1 MSTSIRGSKID
12 RSTVQ
17 ELGGLELSD
26 LVKASDNVK
35 TVDKRARMERSI
47 LQVPLSKIVG
57 ESPMQSRVTT
67 FDPDVYEEDA
77 ELLNSIK
84 KFGVLEPI
92 MVCRASDSG
101 KEQVYNIVFGHRRMA
116 AAQIAERKS
125 IPAIVAKSSDDVHLL
140 TLAEN
145 TGGRSLT
152 AYERSVGLIRWKES
166 NPGITQ
172 IKLAE
177 DAGVSQGTVSNLLA
191 SYEAS
196 TPALRGLFASGM
208 APRAVIELQDTFSR
222 LPEKKQVELA
232 RQLDGAT
239 KREVQY
245 IKELLDQGISPK
257 TAVDTIGTSRAKP
270 TEDDA
275 PRMSLE
281 DEDQLQAVAE
291 LTGVLLR
298 SAKSLARKASAQ
310 GAGPEALQLACV
322 YVARGGTSRNAM
334 TFASKMAEDGKINR
348 LLAQSLRI
356 ERKARKLIEK
366 TRDEKAANFLNTV
379 FFGGGG

>member
-26 LVKASDNVK
+26 LVKASNNVK
-35 TVDKRARMERSI
+35 TVDKGARLERSI

-84 KFGVLEPI
+84 NYGVLEPI
-92 MVCRASDSG
+92 MICRVSDSG
-101 KEQVYNIVFGHRRMA
+101 EEQIYNVVFGHRRRI
-116 AAQIAERKS
+116 AAQIAGQIN
-125 IPAIVAKSSDDVHLL
+125 IPAIVAKSSDNIHLL
-140 TLAEN
+140 TMAEN

-152 AYERSVGLIRWKES
+152 AYERAVGLIRWKES
-166 NPGITQ
+166 NSGITQ
-172 IKLAE
+172 IKLAV

-191 SYEAS
+191 AYEAS

-208 APRAVIELQDTFSR
+208 APRAVIELQDTFAK

-232 RQLDGAT
+232 SQLDGAT

-245 IKELLDQGISPK
+245 IKELLDQGISPE
-257 TAVDTIGTSRAKP
+257 TAVDTIGTSRARA
-270 TEDDA
+270 TNDNSQ
-275 PRMSLE
+275 RMSLE
-281 DEDQLQAVAE
+281 DEDQLRAVAE
-291 LTGVLLR
+291 LTGVPLR
-298 SAKSLARKASAQ
+298 SAKSLARKARAQ
-310 GAGPEALQLACV
+310 GAGPEALHLACV
-322 YVARGGTSRNAM
+322 YVARGGTSRNTM
-334 TFASKMAEDGKINR
+334 PIASKMAEDGKINR

-356 ERKARKLIEK
+356 ERRARKLIEK
-366 TRDEKAANFLNTV
+366 TRDEKAANFLRTV
-379 FFGGGG
+379 FFGGGE

>member
-1 MSTSIRGSKID
+1 MSTSTRGSKID

-26 LVKASDNVK
+26 LVKASSNVK
-35 TVDKRARMERSI
+35 KVDKGARLERSI

-67 FDPDVYEEDA
+67 FDPEVYEEDA

-84 KFGVLEPI
+84 NYGVLEPI
-92 MVCRASDSG
+92 MICRASNSG
-101 KEQVYNIVFGHRRMA
+101 EEQVYNVVFGHRRRI
-116 AAQIAERKS
+116 AAQMVGLKA
-125 IPAIVAKSSDDVHLL
+125 IPAIVAKSSDNIHLL
-140 TLAEN
+140 TMAEN

-152 AYERSVGLIRWKES
+152 AYERAVGLIRWKES
-166 NPGITQ
+166 NSGITQ

-191 SYEAS
+191 AYEAS

-208 APRAVIELQDTFSR
+208 APRAVIELQDTFAK
-222 LPEKKQVELA
+222 LPEKEQVELA
-232 RQLDGAT
+232 SQLDGAT

-245 IKELLDQGISPK
+245 IKELLDQGISPE
-257 TAVDTIGTSRAKP
+257 TAVDTIGTSRARA
-270 TEDDA
+270 TNDNSQ
-275 PRMSLE
+275 RMSLE
-281 DEDQLQAVAE
+281 DEDQLRAMAE
-291 LTGVLLR
+291 LTGVPLR
-298 SAKSLARKASAQ
+298 SAKSLARKARAQ
-310 GAGPEALQLACV
+310 GAGPEALHLACV
-322 YVARGGTSRNAM
+322 YVARGGTSRNTM
-334 TFASKMAEDGKINR
+334 PIASKMAEDGKINR

-356 ERKARKLIEK
+356 ERKARKLIER

>member
-1 MSTSIRGSKID
+1 MSTSIRGSNID

-26 LVKASDNVK
+26 LVKASNNVK
-35 TVDKRARMERSI
+35 TVDKGARLERSI

-84 KFGVLEPI
+84 KYGVLEPI
-92 MVCRASDSG
+92 MICRVGDSG
-101 KEQVYNIVFGHRRMA
+101 EERVYDVVFGHRRWA
-116 AAQIAERKS
+116 AAQKAGRNT
-125 IPAIVAKSSDDVHLL
+125 IPAIVAKSSDNIHLL

-152 AYERSVGLIRWKES
+152 AYERAVGLIRWKES

-177 DAGVSQGTVSNLLA
+177 DAGVSQGTVSNLLTA
-191 SYEAS
+191 YETS

-208 APRAVIELQDTFSR
+208 APRAVIELQATFAKLS
-222 LPEKKQVELA
+222 EKEQVELA
-232 RQLDGAT
+232 GQLDGAT

-245 IKELLDQGISPK
+245 IKELLDQGISPA
-257 TAVDTIGTSRAKP
+257 TAVDTIGTSRATP
-270 TEDDA
+270 MEGYA
-275 PRMSLE
+275 PRTSLE
-281 DEDQLQAVAE
+281 DEDQLRAVAE
-291 LTGVLLR
+291 LTGIPLR

-334 TFASKMAEDGKINR
+334 AIASKVAEDGKINR

-356 ERKARKLIEK
+356 ERKACKLIEK
-366 TRDEKAANFLNTV
+366 TREEKAANFLRTV

>member
-1 MSTSIRGSKID
+1 MSTSVRGSKID

-26 LVKASDNVK
+26 LVKASSNVK
-35 TVDKRARMERSI
+35 KVDKGARLERSI

-67 FDPDVYEEDA
+67 FDPEVYEEDA

-84 KFGVLEPI
+84 NYGVLEPI
-92 MVCRASDSG
+92 MICRVSDSG
-101 KEQVYNIVFGHRRMA
+101 EEQLYNVVFGHRRRI
-116 AAQIAERKS
+116 AAQIAGQIN
-125 IPAIVAKSSDDVHLL
+125 IPAIVAKSSDNIHLL
-140 TLAEN
+140 TMAEN

-166 NPGITQ
+166 NSGITQ

-191 SYEAS
+191 AYEAS

-208 APRAVIELQDTFSR
+208 APRAVIELQDTFAK
-222 LPEKKQVELA
+222 LPEKEQVELA
-232 RQLDGAT
+232 GQLDGAT

-245 IKELLDQGISPK
+245 IKELLDQGISPA
-257 TAVDTIGTSRAKP
+257 TAVDTIGTSRARA
-270 TEDDA
+270 TNDNSQ
-275 PRMSLE
+275 RMSLE
-281 DEDQLQAVAE
+281 DEDQLRAMAE
-291 LTGVLLR
+291 LTGVPLR
-298 SAKSLARKASAQ
+298 SAKSLARKARAQ
-310 GAGPEALQLACV
+310 GAGPEALHLACV

-334 TFASKMAEDGKINR
+334 PIASKMAEDGKINR

-356 ERKARKLIEK
+356 KRKARKLIEK
-366 TRDEKAANFLNTV
+366 TRDEKAASFLNTV

>member
-26 LVKASDNVK
+26 LVKASNNVM
-35 TVDKRARMERSI
+35 TVDKGARLERSI

-67 FDPDVYEEDA
+67 FDPDVHEEDA

-101 KEQVYNIVFGHRRMA
+101 KERVYNVVFGHRRMA
-116 AAQIAERKS
+116 AAQIAGRKN
-125 IPAIVAKSSDDVHLL
+125 IPAIVAKNSDNVHLL
-140 TLAEN
+140 TMAEN

-152 AYERSVGLIRWKES
+152 AYERAVVLIRWKES

-177 DAGVSQGTVSNLLA
+177 DASVSQGTVSNLLA
-191 SYEAS
+191 AYEAS

-208 APRAVIELQDTFSR
+208 APRAVIELQDTFFR
-222 LPEKKQVELA
+222 
-232 RQLDGAT
+232 DG
-239 KREVQY
+239 
-245 IKELLDQGISPK
+245 
-257 TAVDTIGTSRAKP
+257 
-270 TEDDA
+270 
-275 PRMSLE
+275 
-281 DEDQLQAVAE
+281 
-291 LTGVLLR
+291 
-298 SAKSLARKASAQ
+298 
-310 GAGPEALQLACV
+310 
-322 YVARGGTSRNAM
+322 
-334 TFASKMAEDGKINR
+334 SKGCY
-348 LLAQSLRI
+348 
-356 ERKARKLIEK
+356 
-366 TRDEKAANFLNTV
+366 
-379 FFGGGG
+379 

>member
-1 MSTSIRGSKID
+1 MSTSIRGSNID

-26 LVKASDNVK
+26 LVKASSDVM
-35 TVDKRARMERSI
+35 TVDKGARLERSI
-47 LQVPLSKIVG
+47 LQVPISKIVG

-67 FDPDVYEEDA
+67 FDPNVYEEDA

-92 MVCRASDSG
+92 MVCRESDSG
-101 KEQVYNIVFGHRRMA
+101 KEHVYDVVFGHRRRV
-116 AAQIAERKS
+116 AAQIAGRNT
-125 IPAIVAKSSDDVHLL
+125 IPAIVAKSSENVHLL

-145 TGGRSLT
+145 TGVRSLT
-152 AYERSVGLIRWKES
+152 AYEHSVGLIRWKES

-177 DAGVSQGTVSNLLA
+177 DTGVSQGTVSNLLA
-191 SYEAS
+191 AYEAS

-208 APRAVIELQDTFSR
+208 APRAVIELQDIFARRS
-222 LPEKKQVELA
+222 EKDQVELA

-239 KREVQY
+239 KREIQY
-245 IKELLDQGISPK
+245 IKELLDQGISPA
-257 TAVDTIGTSRAKP
+257 TAVDTIGTSRAREIDEN
-270 TEDDA
+270 T
-275 PRMSLE
+275 PRTSPE
-281 DEDQLQAVAE
+281 DEDQLRAVAE
-291 LTGVLLR
+291 LTGISLR
-298 SAKSLARKASAQ
+298 GAKSLARKAISQ
-310 GAGPEALQLACV
+310 VAGPEALQLACV

-334 TFASKMAEDGKINR
+334 VIASKLAEDGKINR

-356 ERKARKLIEK
+356 ERKARKAIEK
-366 TRDEKAANFLNTV
+366 TREEKAANFLRTV
-379 FFGGGG
+379 FFGSGG

>member
-1 MSTSIRGSKID
+1 MSISTRGSKID

-17 ELGGLELSD
+17 EIGGLELSD
-26 LVKASDNVK
+26 LVKTSSNVK
-35 TVDKRARMERSI
+35 TVDKGARLERSI

-92 MVCRASDSG
+92 MVCGESDSG
-101 KEQVYNIVFGHRRMA
+101 KEQVYNVVFGHRRMA
-116 AAQIAERKS
+116 AAQLAGQKN
-125 IPAIVAKSSDDVHLL
+125 IPAIVAKSSDNIHLL

-152 AYERSVGLIRWKES
+152 AYERAVGLIRGKMR

-191 SYEAS
+191 AYEAS

-208 APRAVIELQDTFSR
+208 APRAVIELQDTFALMS
-222 LPEKKQVELA
+222 EIKQVELA

-245 IKELLDQGISPK
+245 IKELLDQGISPE

-270 TEDDA
+270 TEGNA
-275 PRMSLE
+275 PMTSLE
-281 DEDQLQAVAE
+281 NEGQLQAVAE
-291 LTGVLLR
+291 LTGVPLR

-322 YVARGGTSRNAM
+322 YVARGGTSGNAM
-334 TFASKMAEDGKINR
+334 TIASKMAEDGKINR

-356 ERKARKLIEK
+356 ERNARKLIEK
-366 TRDEKAANFLNTV
+366 TRDEKAANYLNTV

>member
-17 ELGGLELSD
+17 ELGGMELSD
-26 LVKASDNVK
+26 LVKASSDVK
-35 TVDKRARMERSI
+35 TVDKGARLERPI

-92 MVCRASDSG
+92 MVCRESDS
-101 KEQVYNIVFGHRRMA
+101 KEERVYNVVFGHRRRDAAEMA
-116 AAQIAERKS
+116 GRKN
-125 IPAIVAKSSDDVHLL
+125 IPAIVAKSSDNIHLL
-140 TLAEN
+140 TMAEN

-152 AYERSVGLIRWKES
+152 AYERAVVLIRWKES

-172 IKLAE
+172 TKLAE
-177 DAGVSQGTVSNLLA
+177 DASISQGTVSNLLA
-191 SYEAS
+191 AYEAS

-208 APRAVIELQDTFSR
+208 APRAVIELQATFAKR
-222 LPEKKQVELA
+222 PEKEQVELA
-232 RQLDGAT
+232 GQLDGAT

-245 IKELLDQGISPK
+245 IKELLDQGISPE
-257 TAVDTIGTSRAKP
+257 TAVDTIGTSRTRT
-270 TEDDA
+270 TEDNVS
-275 PRMSLE
+275 MTSLE
-281 DEDQLQAVAE
+281 DEDQLRAVAE
-291 LTGVLLR
+291 LTGVPLR
-298 SAKSLARKASAQ
+298 SAKSLARKAVSQ

-334 TFASKMAEDGKINR
+334 AIASKMAEDGKINR

-379 FFGGGG
+379 FFVGGG